1 MTIDSDDLE
10 PRFKFEVAELPEG
23 SHIKRCY
30 ACGSCTGA
38 CPVSQVIPEFDP
50 RKILHMIMLGLK
62 NRLLWPDLIWYCTG
76 CQTCK
81 FVCPQDVRFSD
92 IVKALKM
99 IALRDGY
106 VDAKTL
112 GERGKLAVVH
122 EERCVG
128 CFTCVR
134 VCPFHAPQVGKKGVA
149 HIEPVKCVA
158 CGICVA
164 ECPVE
169 AIELKT
175 SEDGRRFAAS
185 EFFRLEEPVS
195 DVREPEIVAFCCHY
209 TAYACSQDLQNLPQ
223 LGFPK
228 NVRVEIVPCS
238 GKISTSRLL
247 NAFEQGADGVYV
259 AGCWENTCHNVRGSQ
274 VASRRVNYVKSV
286 LKELNVEPS
295 RIEMYMISRD
305 PNRGFIRVAEDMT
318 ERIKKLGPSPLK
330 KIPSPNLKP
339 AGA

>member
-1 MTIDSDDLE
+1 
-10 PRFKFEVAELPEG
+10 
-23 SHIKRCY
+23 
-30 ACGSCTGA
+30 
-38 CPVSQVIPEFDP
+38 
-50 RKILHMIMLGLK
+50 MIMLGLK

-112 GERGKLAVVH
+112 GDRGKLAVVH

-134 VCPFHAPQVGKKGVA
+134 VCPFHVPWVGKKGVA

-175 SEDGRRFAAS
+175 SEDERRFAVS
-185 EFFRLEEPVS
+185 EFFRLEEPGISVG
-195 DVREPEIVAFCCHY
+195 EPEIVAFSCHY
-209 TAYACSQDLQNLPQ
+209 TAYACSQDLQNLPR

-238 GKISTSRLL
+238 GRISTSRLL

-259 AGCWENTCHNVRGSQ
+259 AGCWEDTCHNVRGSQ
-274 VASRRVNYVKSV
+274 MASKRVDYVKGV
-286 LKELNVEPS
+286 LRQLNVEPS

-305 PNRGFIRVAEDMT
+305 PNHGFIQVAEDMT
-318 ERIKKLGPSPLK
+318 ERIKKLGPNPLK
-330 KIPSPNLKP
+330 KITSPNLKP
-339 AGA
+339 SGT